1 MIQNFTAIDLE
12 TTGLNPKTDKII
24 EVGAV
29 RVRDGKVNARFDSL
43 INPHRKLEERI
54 TELTGI
60 SEDELQT
67 APEEEEVLLKFLDFI
82 GEDVLLGHR
91 ILFDYSFLKRA
102 VVNGNL
108 EQKYIEVQ
116 KKKEKE
122 KEIAERTEPEAGK
135 EHKQEKEEAGK
146 RGKRKEV
153 FERRGIDTL
162 KIARQFLPQLT
173 SRRLSYLCEYYQIP
187 HIAHRAENDAEA
199 AALLYLKMAEE
210 FDEEKAFAPLPLVYK
225 VKRESPIT
233 EKQKERLYILTQ
245 KHKLVLDVEI
255 DKLTRNE
262 ASRLADK
269 IILQYGR

>member
-29 RVRDGKVNARFDSL
+29 RVRNGKVEAHFDSL
-43 INPHRKLEERI
+43 VNPHRRLEERI
-54 TELTGI
+54 AELTGI
-60 SEDELQT
+60 SEDELQA
-67 APEEEEVLLKFLDFI
+67 APEEEEVLLKLLDFI

-102 VVNGNL
+102 IVNGNL
-108 EQKYIEVQ
+108 EQKYAEA
-116 KKKEKE
+116 KKKNEEEK
-122 KEIAERTEPEAGK
+122 KEAGK
-135 EHKQEKEEAGK
+135 S
-146 RGKRKEV
+146 GKRKEA
-153 FERRGIDTL
+153 FEKQGIDTL
-162 KIARQFLPQLT
+162 KIARRFLPQLT
-173 SRRLSYLCEYYQIP
+173 SRRLTFLCEYYGIF
-187 HIAHRAENDAEA
+187 HKAHRAENDAEA

-210 FDEEKAFAPLPLVYK
+210 FDEEKAFAPFPLLYK
-225 VKRESPIT
+225 VKRESPVT
-233 EKQKERLYILTQ
+233 EKQKERLYMLIQ

-269 IILQYGR
+269 IILRHGR